1 MGYIK
6 SSLRKKKK
14 KFNLLTDGYSLIIEC
29 MPNMFKL
36 WVQFPLILGTEEG
49 EEQTYSFYS

>member
-6 SSLRKKKK
+6 SSLRKKK
-14 KFNLLTDGYSLIIEC
+14 FNFLTDRYSLIIEC